1 VYHCSKTG
9 ILANSCLSNSSIWL
23 ALWLTLAKELLM
35 LTKKE
40 QWCHRCNRYVAT
52 EVKHAKVG
60 KLGKLAKIVV
70 TCRKCRTT
78 LSSKT
83 TSASVLEKMTAETPT
98 IEAGNAE
105 KE

>member
-1 VYHCSKTG
+1 M
-9 ILANSCLSNSSIWL
+9 LSP
-23 ALWLTLAKELLM
+23 
-35 LTKKE
+35 KE

-98 IEAGNAE
+98 IEAE
-105 KE
+105 DVE

>member
-1 VYHCSKTG
+1 
-9 ILANSCLSNSSIWL
+9 
-23 ALWLTLAKELLM
+23 M
-35 LTKKE
+35 LTPKE
-40 QWCHRCNRYVAT
+40 KWCHRCNCYVAT

-83 TSASVLEKMTAETPT
+83 TSASVLEKMTAEAPT
-98 IEAGNAE
+98 KEAEHAE

>member
-1 VYHCSKTG
+1 
-9 ILANSCLSNSSIWL
+9 
-23 ALWLTLAKELLM
+23 M
-35 LTKKE
+35 LTPKE

-52 EVKHAKVG
+52 EVKHSKVG

-70 TCRKCRTT
+70 SCRKCRTT

-83 TSASVLEKMTAETPT
+83 TSASVLKQKTEEPTTKETEP
-98 IEAGNAE
+98 AE

>member
-1 VYHCSKTG
+1 
-9 ILANSCLSNSSIWL
+9 
-23 ALWLTLAKELLM
+23 M
-35 LTKKE
+35 LTPKE
-40 QWCHRCNRYVAT
+40 QWCHRCNRYVTT
-52 EVKHAKVG
+52 EARHTKVG

-83 TSASVLEKMTAETPT
+83 TSASVLEKMTV
-98 IEAGNAE
+98 EAQTKEAVHAE

>member
-1 VYHCSKTG
+1 
-9 ILANSCLSNSSIWL
+9 
-23 ALWLTLAKELLM
+23 M
-35 LTKKE
+35 LTPKE

-52 EVKHAKVG
+52 EVKHSKVG

-70 TCRKCRTT
+70 SCRKCRMT

-83 TSASVLEKMTAETPT
+83 TSASVLEKMTAKAPT
-98 IEAGNAE
+98 NEAVHAE